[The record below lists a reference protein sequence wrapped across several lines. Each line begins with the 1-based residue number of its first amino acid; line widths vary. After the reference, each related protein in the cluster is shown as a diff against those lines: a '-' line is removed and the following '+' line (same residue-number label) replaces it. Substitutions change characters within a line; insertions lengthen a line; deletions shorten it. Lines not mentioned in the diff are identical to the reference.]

1 MTLADLTTLLE
12 TLEQDTNPL
21 TGEVAAAGS
30 CLRRPDVRQDI
41 RSLLHRLRD
50 RQTAATTITETE
62 IAEVCA
68 ELRALDYSP
77 TVAQVARVLTGSRSI
92 ADPRLRGLKGYRR
105 YRGVF
110 TRRVLT
116 DLLKQ
121 YRELIE
127 GVKTT
132 PAPKAPRVADKPWRQ
147 VDFFDTDAFDKLTDD
162 KATELYR
169 EVEALGLRK
178 STDRLPDYMAR
189 AREHLPRAFEPWT
202 REERALLIEAM
213 CYTNDSE
220 KLASIFGRSKSAVR
234 QEGKRL
240 IWNSQQQAA

>member
-1 MTLADLTTLLE
+1 MTLTDLTTLLDAL
-12 TLEQDTNPL
+12 TQRTNPV
-21 TGEVAAAGS
+21 TGELAAADS
-30 CLRRPDVRQDI
+30 CLQQDDVQQDI
-41 RSLLHRLRD
+41 VALINRLRD
-50 RQTAATTITETE
+50 RQTAAATLTESEITEL
-62 IAEVCA
+62 CA
-68 ELRALDYSP
+68 ELRALEYSP

-92 ADPRLRGLKGYRR
+92 ADPRLRSLKGYRR

-127 GVKTT
+127 GPSAP
-132 PAPKAPRVADKPWRQ
+132 PAVRAEKPWRQ
-147 VDFFDTDAFDKLTDD
+147 VDFFDTEAFDKLTDD

-178 STDRLPDYMAR
+178 ATDRLPDYMAR
-189 AREHLPRAFEPWT
+189 ARTHLPRAFEPWT

-213 CYTNDSE
+213 CYTNDAE

-240 IWNSQQQAA
+240 IWNSQQRAA